1 MKRASVITKQ
11 FEGIKWSRSTLF
23 CALVVA
29 VIGAVAPSAAQ
40 TIRLG
45 VTSGP
50 HAQIAEALLPVTKAK
65 GLNVKLVEFSDG
77 ALIDVAT
84 DAGELEAN
92 AFQHT
97 PYLDQQ
103 NRDRRLDVISV
114 GRTILLPMA
123 GYSRKYKSLA
133 DLPLG
138 AKISIPNDPTNGGRA
153 LKLLEAGGVIKLAPG
168 STFSATELDITDNP
182 KNVKILAMETAQLPR
197 SLDDVDFSVITSFF
211 ALSAGLV
218 PNRDAL
224 LIESQQSDYVCLIG
238 VARKN
243 AGQEWVKALV
253 DSYQSPEVKEFIEKK
268 FSGNIIAA
276 W

>member
-1 MKRASVITKQ
+1 M
-11 FEGIKWSRSTLF
+11 RSIF
-23 CALVVA
+23 VSA
-29 VIGAVAPSAAQ
+29 VIAALIGVAAPAAAE
-40 TIRLG
+40 TIRIG

-50 HAQIAEALLPVTKAK
+50 HAQITEALLPVAKAK
-65 GLNVKLVEFSDG
+65 GLDVKLVEFSDG

-84 DAGELEAN
+84 HHGELEAN

-103 NRDRRLDVISV
+103 NRDRGLDIVSV

-123 GYSRKYKSLA
+123 GYSRKHKSLA
-133 DLPLG
+133 DLPVG
-138 AKISIPNDPTNGGRA
+138 ATISIPSDPTNGGRA
-153 LKLLEAGGVIKLAPG
+153 LKLLEAGGVIKLTPG
-168 STFSATELDITDNP
+168 STFSATELDIIDNP
-182 KNVKILAMETAQLPR
+182 KKVKILAMETAQLPR
-197 SLDDVDFSVITSFF
+197 SLEDVDFSVITSFF

-218 PNRDAL
+218 PNRDSL

-243 AGQEWVKALV
+243 ADKPWVKTLV
-253 DSYQSPEVKEFIEKK
+253 ESYQSPEVKEFVQKK
-268 FSGNIIAA
+268 FNGNIIAG

>member
-1 MKRASVITKQ
+1 MRPLVFSVI
-11 FEGIKWSRSTLF
+11 L
-23 CALVVA
+23 AA
-29 VIGAVAPSAAQ
+29 AIGAGIPAGAE
-40 TIRLG
+40 TIRVG

-50 HAQIAEALLPVTKAK
+50 HAQITEALVPVAKAK
-65 GLNVKLVEFSDG
+65 GLDVKLVEFSDG

-84 DAGELEAN
+84 HNGELDAN

-103 NRDRRLDVISV
+103 NRDRGLDIVSI

-123 GYSRKYKSLA
+123 GYSRKHKSLA
-133 DLPLG
+133 DLPIG

-168 STFSATELDITDNP
+168 SNFSATELDIVDNP
-182 KNVKILAMETAQLPR
+182 KKVKILAMETAQLPR
-197 SLDDVDFSVITSFF
+197 SLEDVDFSVITSFF

-218 PNRDAL
+218 PNRDSL

-238 VARKN
+238 VARKD
-243 AGQEWVKALV
+243 ADKPWVKTLV
-253 DSYQSPEVKEFIEKK
+253 ESYQSPEVKQFIATK
-268 FSGNIIAA
+268 FNGNILAA

>member
-1 MKRASVITKQ
+1 M
-11 FEGIKWSRSTLF
+11 RSI
-23 CALVVA
+23 VVSA
-29 VIGAVAPSAAQ
+29 VIAALIGVAAPATAE
-40 TIRLG
+40 TIRIG

-50 HAQIAEALLPVTKAK
+50 HAQITEALLPVAKAK
-65 GLNVKLVEFSDG
+65 GLDVKLVEFSDG

-84 DAGELEAN
+84 HHGELEAN

-103 NRDRRLDVISV
+103 NRDRGLDIVSV

-123 GYSRKYKSLA
+123 GYSRKHKSLA
-133 DLPLG
+133 DLPVG
-138 AKISIPNDPTNGGRA
+138 ATISIPSDPTNGGRA
-153 LKLLEAGGVIKLAPG
+153 LKLLEAGGVIKLTPG
-168 STFSATELDITDNP
+168 STFSATELDIVANP
-182 KNVKILAMETAQLPR
+182 KKVKILAMETAQLPR
-197 SLDDVDFSVITSFF
+197 SLEDVDFSVITSFF

-218 PNRDAL
+218 PNRDSL

-243 AGQEWVKALV
+243 ADKPWVKTLV
-253 DSYQSPEVKEFIEKK
+253 ESYQSPEVKELVQKK
-268 FSGNIIAA
+268 FNGNIIAA

>member
-1 MKRASVITKQ
+1 MRSIVASAVV
-11 FEGIKWSRSTLF
+11 S
-23 CALVVA
+23 ALISIA
-29 VIGAVAPSAAQ
+29 APAAAEA
-40 TIRLG
+40 IRVG

-50 HAQIAEALLPVTKAK
+50 HAQITEALVPVAK
-65 GLNVKLVEFSDG
+65 GKGLDVKLVEFSDG

-84 DAGELEAN
+84 HNGELDAN

-103 NRDRRLDVISV
+103 NRDRGLDVVSV

-123 GYSRKYKSLA
+123 GYSRKHKSLA
-133 DLPLG
+133 ELPVG
-138 AKISIPNDPTNGGRA
+138 AQISIPNDPTNGGRA

-168 STFSATELDITDNP
+168 STFSATELDIVDNP
-182 KNVKILAMETAQLPR
+182 KKVKILAMETAQLPR

-218 PNRDAL
+218 PNRDSL

-243 AGQEWVKALV
+243 ADKSWVKTLV
-253 DSYQSPEVKEFIEKK
+253 ESYQSPEVKEFVQKK
-268 FSGNIIAA
+268 FNGNIISA